1 MPPDPIDGEGS
12 NQSSMESR
20 RSSWRGSTATSC
32 TSKDS
37 SFTSYPRP
45 LVCDDFCTSP
55 LPIGDVHDAG
65 LYAEVAIPLFGEKK
79 EIKSTEQTSGLL
91 SMIVKGSQA

>member
-1 MPPDPIDGEGS
+1 MVKG
-12 NQSSMESR
+12 
-20 RSSWRGSTATSC
+20 ATSRAWRAGEAPGEALQRPA
-32 TSKDS
+32 SKDS